1 MRISGRNFWKNFF
14 SATYFF
20 SKRYWQTTSPV
31 VLCIGFV
38 EIHKQCARSSADR
51 VLGYEPIGRR
61 FESSRARHEKSDCIL
76 QSLFSVIF
84 ISRREV
90 LLCRDIR
97 LCRVMFASR
106 VKTANIISLS
116 QRHSINIVFIDLCI
130 AYNKRQRRHSEFL
143 IYIGSIANKNCI
155 ANIFWPIENFVNRLF
170 IFSGYFILRGVCISS
185 LGNALGYSTPV
196 LVLKL
201 RIKRIVK
208 TT

>member
-1 MRISGRNFWKNFF
+1 M
-14 SATYFF
+14 
-20 SKRYWQTTSPV
+20 

-97 LCRVMFASR
+97 LCRVLFASR
-106 VKTANIISLS
+106 VQTANIISLS

-130 AYNKRQRRHSEFL
+130 LS
-143 IYIGSIANKNCI
+143 
-155 ANIFWPIENFVNRLF
+155 FVTVDPCDTL
-170 IFSGYFILRGVCISS
+170 
-185 LGNALGYSTPV
+185 
-196 LVLKL
+196 
-201 RIKRIVK
+201 KRISFIALCASTALSSAISVAVSYTHLTLP
-208 TT
+208 TTPYV